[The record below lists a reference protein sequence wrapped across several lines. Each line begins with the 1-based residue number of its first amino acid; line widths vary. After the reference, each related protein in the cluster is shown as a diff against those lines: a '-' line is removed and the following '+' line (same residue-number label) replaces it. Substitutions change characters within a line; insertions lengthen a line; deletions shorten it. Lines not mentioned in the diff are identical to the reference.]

1 MGFRLSVEGQHFYF
15 LRWRIRRERIWVNP
29 LFKCG
34 VTKQNYK
41 NKREYEDSHCF
52 SSIHSPRPPLS
63 LLYFIG
69 FKRLPIRLLKL
80 MDGAMTSMFWHNWM
94 WHVLSLPIV
103 FIFYIN
109 FWKKN
114 KKCHNTYL
122 LLKITALL
130 LLWHN
135 DLIDTSL
142 IIIKTK
148 YYIMS
153 PYSTQIPSFC
163 ISFIIIFIF
172 YIFVLLLSIKFY
184 TSPTYLYFH

>member
-1 MGFRLSVEGQHFYF
+1 M
-15 LRWRIRRERIWVNP
+15 
-29 LFKCG
+29 
-34 VTKQNYK
+34 VTC
-41 NKREYEDSHCF
+41 EYEWSHCSNVESRNKTTKTKENTRTHTVLLPFIPHFFF
-52 SSIHSPRPPLS
+52 SFLFFFNFF

-153 PYSTQIPSFC
+153 P
-163 ISFIIIFIF
+163 
-172 YIFVLLLSIKFY
+172 
-184 TSPTYLYFH
+184 